1 FEWFQSYLIGSAEYY
16 SLPAK
21 GKGNNTDFVKSMYRD
36 VLGRNVDSG
45 GLNYFVSLLNAG
57 TSRAQVVSIIVFS
70 AEHLATTVDG
80 YYQHFLGRHTDA
92 GGQNYWVGQLQAGA
106 RDEQI
111 VSLIIGSDEY
121 YLRANGGH
129 LPPPTTTTTAPPTTT
144 TTVGSDPR

>member
-1 FEWFQSYLIGSAEYY
+1 
-16 SLPAK
+16 
-21 GKGNNTDFVKSMYRD
+21 
-36 VLGRNVDSG
+36 G

-80 YYQHFLGRHTDA
+80 YYQHFLGRHTDS

-106 RDEQI
+106 RDETI

-129 LPPPTTTTTAPPTTT
+129 LPPPTTTAPQTTT
-144 TTVGSDPR
+144 TTVSSDPRANTGQWSGPVASGGTVMQHAVLVPGTSQVLFF